1 VRKSLLAAVAALA
14 LTGGVAQAE
23 SAKLSSWSDPHGWTL
38 FDDRALPE
46 GAPYRER
53 AIEQRNYAVEDMK
66 RWRELSRK
74 IGYALACGILDD
86 VDILERVDIGL
97 PEMDEITIRFP
108 NLSKDLGMHQSRG
121 VDYGKAM
128 AAKPN
133 GCDWWRQHPEEAAK
147 MHARVK
153 RDHEYIQVICPNGT
167 SISECYRDFPSRRWI
182 ARRELLLEAYDA
194 KHEVI
199 LPPGETKDTI
209 QVGGIAGNGKRRD
222 GVGRPFYRPALRTIE
237 LILDWAAGQPRDL
250 EVLRLKRV
258 ARRLV
263 AVETN
268 QEGAWNLS
276 VRSLRPVL
284 VENIEQGEL
293 TVTGFSAGHRPSSHS
308 STTRGVPAAPARCR
322 LKTTAWPG

>member
-1 VRKSLLAAVAALA
+1 MRKILLAAVAALA

-46 GAPYRER
+46 GSPYRER
-53 AIEQRNYAVEDMK
+53 AIEQRNYAGEDMK

-97 PEMDEITIRFP
+97 PEMDEIAIRFP
-108 NLSKDLGMHQSRG
+108 NLSKALGMHQSRG

-133 GCDWWRQHPEEAAK
+133 GCDWWRQHPEEAAE

-153 RDHEYIQVICPNGT
+153 RDHGYIEVICPNGI
-167 SISECYRDFPSRRWI
+167 SISDCYRDFPSPRWI
-182 ARRELLLEAYDA
+182 ARRELRLEAYNA

-199 LPPGETKDTI
+199 LPPG
-209 QVGGIAGNGKRRD
+209 
-222 GVGRPFYRPALRTIE
+222 
-237 LILDWAAGQPRDL
+237 L
-250 EVLRLKRV
+250 E
-258 ARRLV
+258 
-263 AVETN
+263 
-268 QEGAWNLS
+268 
-276 VRSLRPVL
+276 
-284 VENIEQGEL
+284 
-293 TVTGFSAGHRPSSHS
+293 
-308 STTRGVPAAPARCR
+308 
-322 LKTTAWPG
+322 